1 MNLLSNAL
9 IAEAKRYVG
18 VVEQPKNS
26 NRGPHIDYWVRET
39 GLDPVGGHPWCAA
52 FVHQVGRQAL
62 GYRWPCPRTASVMTL
77 VAWAAAKP
85 DVLRESPS
93 AGDLFVLW
101 NEKLNRFAHVGI
113 VTGVSHRTVGRMVEF
128 GYDTIEG
135 NTNDGGSRDG
145 YGCFAR
151 HRALSARDRFIH
163 WEAAV

>member
-1 MNLLSNAL
+1 MSLLSNAI

-39 GLDPVGGHPWCAA
+39 GLDPAGGHPWCAA
-52 FVHQVGRQAL
+52 YVHQVGRQAL

-85 DVLRESPS
+85 GVLVQTPS
-93 AGDLFVLW
+93 VGDLFVLW

-113 VTGVSHRTVGRMVEF
+113 VTGLSTD

-145 YGCFAR
+145 FGCFAR
-151 HRALSARDRFIH
+151 RRALHPRDRFIH